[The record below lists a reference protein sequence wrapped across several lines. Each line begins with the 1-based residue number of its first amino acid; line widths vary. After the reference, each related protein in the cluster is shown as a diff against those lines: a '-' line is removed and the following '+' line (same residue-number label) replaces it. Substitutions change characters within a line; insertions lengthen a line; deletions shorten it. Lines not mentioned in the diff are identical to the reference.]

1 MVETIQAQK
10 INLLD
15 LKLKFGLER
24 NNDGEFFQ
32 EWQENLPELTDL
44 EMAAMDE
51 VKQEY
56 LHLSQYPLL

>member
-15 LKLKFGLER
+15 LKLKFGLEWTD
-24 NNDGEFFQ
+24 DGEFFQ

-44 EMAAMDE
+44 EMAAIDE

-56 LHLSQYPLL
+56 LH